1 VETWEQTREL
11 GKLDVNSANRL
22 GTWCEKEEGRRR
34 RIGRRRRRR
43 RRRGKERRGDV
54 GRGRKFVD
62 ACVVVC
68 LQVRSPFVA
77 SLAIN
82 FSVVEMSG
90 R

>member
-1 VETWEQTREL
+1 MWTQRTDWEL
-11 GKLDVNSANRL
+11 GARRK
-22 GTWCEKEEGRRR
+22 KEEEEEE
-34 RIGRRRRRR
+34 
-43 RRRGKERRGDV
+43 ERRGDV

-90 R
+90 RWENGYGSN